1 MPALSGST
9 KKVSVYGRK
18 AEVRV
23 VNRHSTFTSLENDE
37 NDPFG
42 FFKVQPKPKATYGRS
57 RASLFPADILEDSP
71 AKDAASSDDSLDG
84 AASMDNN
91 AHGEQRE
98 KIQEIR

>member
-42 FFKVQPKPKATYGRS
+42 FFKAQPKPKINVWTFQSINISGRHPRGQS
-57 RASLFPADILEDSP
+57 C
-71 AKDAASSDDSLDG
+71 
-84 AASMDNN
+84 
-91 AHGEQRE
+91 
-98 KIQEIR
+98 